1 MSMVPMSI
9 NHIRNEAVDFSETL
23 FVDEHRITF
32 KRPVPEADI
41 TGFVKPFTPTMWVL
55 LLLSTLLMCAVT
67 FLIQLGPGVGV
78 GEKTGDEGKTPTREP
93 SGKSVSSKLRYAVL
107 WTLSCLFSQSV
118 PWEPRNVP
126 VRVVTGMW
134 LLATLIVGTVYRS
147 NLKAMLI
154 LPKVVLPFETFEEF
168 AEVDIRGY
176 IILGGILDVALRGM
190 EANSTLGR
198 IRDKSR
204 IDANIGRGLS
214 ELIEGKTAP
223 IASTSGQ
230 RWEGY
235 CRMYST
241 RDGVF
246 STAAALGFPKGS
258 PLKPKID
265 AMIRGLKEFGIL
277 QYLFQKEVPNSTFC
291 FRKPVSISPTSVDL
305 RPLELG
311 DFYGVFC
318 LYAGGILLAALVF
331 TMERFRSGDYG
342 REAKKRVQ
350 NGWNGWRKV
359 TECYATE
366 EKVFK
371 TVLRP
376 AVLYGMETLLL
387 TKRKEDELE
396 VAEIKMF
403 GDKDGEARLRWFET
417 RQEKGRGIR
426 EEEGVRKGTAA
437 KEEEKNERKEGSWAQ
452 SK

>member
-1 MSMVPMSI
+1 MNIRSSIERIDIINGFLFPSQRLRSTGTQGPSLTPAPPSADDWDPWILWRLNQPPTSATGVMRTVMDIMAEKLGFCYKEALPIGLDFGARLENGSFSGLIGELNRGEADMSMVPMSI

-32 KRPVPEADI
+32 KRPFPEADI
-41 TGFVKPFTPTMWVL
+41 AGFVKPFTPTDASSPL
-55 LLLSTLLMCAVT
+55 R
-67 FLIQLGPGVGV
+67 
-78 GEKTGDEGKTPTREP
+78 EKTGDDGTGPTRDGTPES
-93 SGKSVSSKLRYAVL
+93 SGKSVTSKLRYAVL

-118 PWEPRNVP
+118 PWEPRKAP
-126 VRVVTGMW
+126 VRVVAGIW
-134 LLATLIVGTVYRS
+134 LLASLIVGSVYRS

-154 LPKVVLPFETFEEF
+154 LPKVVIPFETFEEF
-168 AEVDIRGY
+168 AKVDIRGY

-230 RWEGY
+230 RWVYHFDFTNEGY

-265 AMIRGLKEFGIL
+265 SMIRGLKEFGIL
-277 QYLFQKEVPNSTFC
+277 QHLFQKEVPNSTFC
-291 FRKPVSISPTSVDL
+291 FRKPVSISPTSADL

-318 LYAGGILLAALVF
+318 LYAGGILLAMLVF
-331 TMERFRSGDYG
+331 VMERIVER
-342 REAKKRVQ
+342 
-350 NGWNGWRKV
+350 NGQRM
-359 TECYATE
+359 T
-366 EKVFK
+366 
-371 TVLRP
+371 TV
-376 AVLYGMETLLL
+376 
-387 TKRKEDELE
+387 K
-396 VAEIKMF
+396 
-403 GDKDGEARLRWFET
+403 
-417 RQEKGRGIR
+417 
-426 EEEGVRKGTAA
+426 
-437 KEEEKNERKEGSWAQ
+437 
-452 SK
+452 

>member
-1 MSMVPMSI
+1 MRKVMDIMAEKLGFCYTEALPVGLDFGARLDNGSFSGLIGELNRGEADMSMVPMSI

-32 KRPVPEADI
+32 KRPFPEADI
-41 TGFVKPFTPTMWVL
+41 AGFVKPFTPTMWL
-55 LLLSTLLMCAVT
+55 LFLLSTLVVCAAT
-67 FLIQLGPGVGV
+67 FLVQLSPRVGV
-78 GEKTGDEGKTPTREP
+78 REETYDDGTPEP
-93 SGKSVSSKLRYAVL
+93 SANRVSSKLRYAVL

-118 PWEPRNVP
+118 PWEPRDVP
-126 VRVVTGMW
+126 VRVVAGMW
-134 LLATLIVGTVYRS
+134 LLATLIIGTVYRS

-154 LPKVVLPFETFEEF
+154 LPKVVLPFDTFEEF
-168 AEVDIRGY
+168 AEVDVRGY

-230 RWEGY
+230 RWVYHFDFTNEGY

-265 AMIRGLKEFGIL
+265 FMIRGLKEFGIL
-277 QYLFQKEVPNSTFC
+277 QHLFQKETPNSTFC
-291 FRKPVSISPTSVDL
+291 FGKPVSLSPTSADL

-318 LYAGGILLAALVF
+318 LYAGGILMAMLVF
-331 TMERFRSGDYG
+331 VTERFVRRNGG
-342 REAKKRVQ
+342 RI
-350 NGWNGWRKV
+350 
-359 TECYATE
+359 T
-366 EKVFK
+366 
-371 TVLRP
+371 
-376 AVLYGMETLLL
+376 
-387 TKRKEDELE
+387 
-396 VAEIKMF
+396 
-403 GDKDGEARLRWFET
+403 
-417 RQEKGRGIR
+417 
-426 EEEGVRKGTAA
+426 TA
-437 KEEEKNERKEGSWAQ
+437 N
-452 SK
+452 